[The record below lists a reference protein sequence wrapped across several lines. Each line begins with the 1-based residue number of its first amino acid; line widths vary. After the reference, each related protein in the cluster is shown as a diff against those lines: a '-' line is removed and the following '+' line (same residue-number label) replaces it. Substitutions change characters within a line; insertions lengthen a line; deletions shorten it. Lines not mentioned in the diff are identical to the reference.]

1 MNKQILALA
10 VASALSV
17 PAAASAAQVVG
28 DALEIYGKVHVS
40 LDAVDN
46 DTDSNLSIA
55 SNSSRLGFKG
65 TMDLNEA
72 LDAFYKIE
80 SKVVFDESGSN
91 LASRN
96 TYVGVSGGWG
106 SILTGYRD
114 TPLKDVRGKFDL
126 FGDTVGD
133 ARSVLGNSGTF
144 DTRAKNVLMYSL
156 PKTGGFDLDAMYS
169 TAYDGDDIA
178 GQDDNDFDLTS
189 VRAGYKINGF
199 YITGA
204 IESQSQGAAD
214 DLEAM
219 RAVATYA
226 LKNTRFGFIWE
237 NLDFGADEQS
247 GYGLN
252 AAYKMGANT
261 FKAQYLITDES
272 DNGTDNGA
280 SMLSVGV
287 DHKLAKTTSLYAM
300 YSVVDNDANAGFQ
313 IAGGHDSDKY
323 AVATPG
329 DSVSALS
336 LGMVHKF

>member
-10 VASALSV
+10 VAGALST
-17 PAAASAAQVVG
+17 PAAHAVEVAG
-28 DALEIYGKVHVS
+28 DALEVYGKIHVS
-40 LDAVDN
+40 VDAVDN

-65 TMDLNEA
+65 KVDLSEA

-91 LASRN
+91 LASRD
-96 TYVGVSGGWG
+96 TYVGLSGGWG
-106 SILTGYRD
+106 SVLAGYRD

-133 ARSVLGNSGTF
+133 ARSVLGNGGTF
-144 DTRAKNVLMYSL
+144 DKRARNVLMYSL
-156 PKTGGFDLDAMYS
+156 PKAGGFDLDAMYS
-169 TAYDGDDIA
+169 TAYDGDDIQ

-189 VRAGYKINGF
+189 VRAGYRAGGL
-199 YITGA
+199 YLTA
-204 IESQSQGAAD
+204 ALESQSQGPAE

-226 LKNTRFGFIWE
+226 LDKARFGLIWE
-237 NLDFGADEQS
+237 NLDFGIDEQS
-247 GYGLN
+247 GYGVN
-252 AAYKMGANT
+252 AAYTLGANT
-261 FKAQYLITDES
+261 LKAQYLITDDS

-287 DHKLAKTTSLYAM
+287 DRKLAKTTSLYAM
-300 YSVVDNDANAGFQ
+300 YAMVDNDANAGFQ

-323 AVATPG
+323 AVANPG
-329 DSVSALS
+329 DTVSAIS
-336 LGMVHKF
+336 VGVVHKF